1 MLIADL
7 NFFFGHLCVLTN
19 PLPIFMVGH
28 PHAIKYK
35 SWLHGISINAITFMC
50 PEIFLQSSMYL
61 IRLKYVLFLFGF
73 WICYFKSLQSHRL
86 YKYSINTNNFPKI
99 MMTFPYLTYN
109 NFIYSFI
116 YLFNFMCQCM
126 YVSII
131 LGGRFN
137 SLFFREN
144 RQF

>member
-1 MLIADL
+1 
-7 NFFFGHLCVLTN
+7 
-19 PLPIFMVGH
+19 
-28 PHAIKYK
+28 
-35 SWLHGISINAITFMC
+35 MC

-73 WICYFKSLQSHRL
+73 WICYFKGLQSHRL

-116 YLFNFMCQCM
+116 YLFNFMC
-126 YVSII
+126 
-131 LGGRFN
+131 
-137 SLFFREN
+137 
-144 RQF
+144 